1 MEKKD
6 LYFNPEP
13 IDPRTD
19 YGKGLGPKIDP
30 ITPYGKGLEPKID
43 PITPYGKG
51 LEPKIEPRT
60 DYGKGISYKTCD
72 GRDVATMEEVM
83 LYNQMFYDRMM
94 KKVEDH
100 AIENK
105 GMHR

>member
-13 IDPRTD
+13 
-19 YGKGLGPKIDP
+19 IDP

-43 PITPYGKG
+43 PRTDYGKGLESKIDPRTDYGKG
-51 LEPKIEPRT
+51 LEPKIDPRT
-60 DYGKGISYKTCD
+60 DYGKGIFYKTCD

-94 KKVEDH
+94 NKVEDH